1 MGPGQLGRLHQAPL
15 RSDAI
20 EKGDQVE
27 LEKEHRIDGGAALLL
42 VAVPHQV
49 ANERQIQ
56 LLLQPAVEVVGW
68 EQRLQVRL
76 GEQLEPFRSMTHHLA
91 APSLFVKAS
100 IPPDF
105 FNSLGRYRTQDTPI
119 DIKFGKSASPNHPL
133 DECLRAGN
141 WAAGALVLLI
151 RGVRRRRRSENED
164 R

>member
-1 MGPGQLGRLHQAPL
+1 MGQVQLGRLHQAPL

-27 LEKEHRIDGGAALLL
+27 LEEDHRIDGGAALLL

-105 FNSLGRYRTQDTPI
+105 FNSLPDSTHNLFCSPFKEKYANDARSSPPRTSSSSLQPD
-119 DIKFGKSASPNHPL
+119 H
-133 DECLRAGN
+133 ERATISTTGQ
-141 WAAGALVLLI
+141 A
-151 RGVRRRRRSENED
+151 R
-164 R
+164 

>member
-1 MGPGQLGRLHQAPL
+1 MGQGQLGRLHQAPL

-27 LEKEHRIDGGAALLL
+27 LEEDHRIDGGAALLL
-42 VAVPHQV
+42 VAVSHQV

-76 GEQLEPFRSMTHHLA
+76 GEQLEPLRSMTHHLT
-91 APSLFVKAS
+91 APHPKLSVKAS

-105 FNSLGRYRTQDTPI
+105 FNSLPR
-119 DIKFGKSASPNHPL
+119 
-133 DECLRAGN
+133 CV
-141 WAAGALVLLI
+141 ALSDPVW
-151 RGVRRRRRSENED
+151 
-164 R
+164 